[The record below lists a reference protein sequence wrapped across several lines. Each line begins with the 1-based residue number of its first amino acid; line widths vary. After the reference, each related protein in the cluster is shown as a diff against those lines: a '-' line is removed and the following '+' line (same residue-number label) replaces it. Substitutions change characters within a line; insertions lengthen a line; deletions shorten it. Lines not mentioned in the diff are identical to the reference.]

1 MHEVR
6 AQVAGISV
14 IPDAGEVAPVARVF
28 APDALGTRVTIRGWV
43 LRGRS
48 SGGIL
53 FLLLRDR
60 SGSAQVTARR
70 DALGPE
76 RFTAVEHVQVEG
88 AIRVTGTVH
97 EDARAPGGREVR
109 ASAIE
114 IIDAGAPFPIF
125 ADQTEEF
132 RLDQRHLVIRS
143 QELVA
148 TFRVRAELLRALR
161 GFLEREEVLE
171 VAVPIL
177 TANAAEGGS
186 EAFQVDYFGRPGYLA
201 QTGQL
206 YLEALL
212 FPNER
217 VYAVSTSFRAE
228 KSRTPRHLT
237 EYTHLEVELAWAGLP
252 ELLDFTERFVVSA
265 LHEVAQRCPK
275 ELAQLG
281 RPPEELLA
289 LAVPFPRLTYR
300 EAVDRLQ
307 AKGLPVSY
315 GQDLATAEER
325 ALTLEETTPIF
336 VTQFPARLKAFY
348 MLRSPSDPETV
359 EAADLLAPEGYGEI
373 VGGSAR
379 ETDVGRL
386 IERLEATGA
395 RREEYEWY
403 LDLRRYGSVPH
414 AGFGLGVERLLRWIL
429 RRDHI
434 RETTPFPRTPSRHT
448 P

>member
-1 MHEVR
+1 M
-6 AQVAGISV
+6 
-14 IPDAGEVAPVARVF
+14 IPDPGEVSPIRQLF
-28 APDALGTRVTIRGWV
+28 LPDAVGRKVQLRGWV
-43 LRGRS
+43 LRSRS

-60 SGSAQVTARR
+60 TGVAQVTARR
-70 DALGPE
+70 DGIGPE
-76 RFTAVEHVQVEG
+76 RFDAVEHVQIEG
-88 AIRVTGTVH
+88 ALRVTGTVA
-97 EDARAPGGREVR
+97 DDPRAPGGRELR

-114 IIDAGAPFPIF
+114 IIHAGEPFPIM

-132 RLDQRHLVIRS
+132 RLDQRHLVVRS
-143 QELVA
+143 QDLVA
-148 TFRVRAELLRALR
+148 TFRVRAELLRAMR

-171 VAVPIL
+171 VAVPLI

-186 EAFQVDYFGRPGYLA
+186 EAFQVDYFGRPGYLS

-212 FPNER
+212 FPSER

-252 ELLDFTERFVVSA
+252 ELLDFTERMVVST
-265 LHEVAQRCPK
+265 LHELAQRCPK

-289 LAVPFPRLTYR
+289 LAIPFPRLTYR
-300 EAVDRLQ
+300 DAIERLR
-307 AKGLPVSY
+307 AKGLPVEY
-315 GQDLATAEER
+315 GQDLGTAEER

-336 VTQFPARLKAFY
+336 VTQFPAQLKAFY
-348 MLRSPSDPETV
+348 MLRSPGDSATV

-379 ETDVGRL
+379 ETDVARL
-386 IERLEATGA
+386 VERLEATGA

-403 LDLRRYGSVPH
+403 LDLRRFGSVPH
-414 AGFGLGVERLLRWIL
+414 AGFGLGVERVLRWVL
-429 RRDHI
+429 RREHI